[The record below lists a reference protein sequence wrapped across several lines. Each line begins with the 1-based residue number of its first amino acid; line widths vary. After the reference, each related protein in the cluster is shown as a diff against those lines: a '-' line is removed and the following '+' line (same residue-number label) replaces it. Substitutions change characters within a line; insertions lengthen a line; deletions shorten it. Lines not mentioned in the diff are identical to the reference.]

1 MTESSF
7 RVILSALWG
16 FLEMLPCVI
25 NRAFTIL
32 KTRFACKIC
41 WKLLFL
47 RASPMENKLIM
58 DAAFSLEMWGHK
70 FSEIMISLCY
80 WFLGL
85 PIVCKTTGNL
95 ELLEEGLIVNTGLMF
110 NCILIFNKVTAA
122 FLNLGLGENWRIYCH
137 QTRLSLLVWSPGT
150 WMCWMK

>member
-25 NRAFTIL
+25 NKQSNCYSKDKIC
-32 KTRFACKIC
+32 CKIC

-58 DAAFSLEMWGHK
+58 DAAFSLEMWGHE
-70 FSEIMISLCY
+70 FFEMMVSLCY

-95 ELLEEGLIVNTGLMF
+95 ELLEEGLVVNTGLMF

-122 FLNLGLGENWRIYCH
+122 FLNLGLGENWWIHCH
-137 QTRLSLLVWSPGT
+137 QTRLPLLVWSPGP
-150 WMCWMK
+150 